1 MPLVETAADFGA
13 AIRTER
19 RAQGLTQSE
28 LAEWCGVGINFV
40 SDVERGKPTV
50 EMDRTLRLSQMLGLD
65 VRIERRGL

>member
-1 MPLVETAADFGA
+1 MPLVETTADFGA

-50 EMDRTLRLSQMLGLD
+50 EMDRALRLSQMLGLD
-65 VRIERRGL
+65 VRIEGRGL